1 MGTRGLI
8 TKAFAYKLLTVGAHP
23 DFGPEFPYLPRQYTG
38 AAIRKWIRDYAKEFG
53 VLTLRIEGTGT
64 SLGDLQCR
72 HDRFYGEGWFSVSTV
87 KCEDGSYVSKRFGD
101 KFLPYDAIAEN
112 NLAWVLEALPPRCER
127 CSRVLDWTQKRI
139 VRRATFLACEDC
151 VSMMRHLVNFKVSK
165 AEADAALWKE
175 LKSAIAER
183 QQNEAS
189 AKRSNLDRINSPDA
203 SGRLAKTAVGRIA
216 KRRRKGAGIRNQA
229 NHRHDEAGSRRHA
242 DAR

>member
-1 MGTRGLI
+1 MGTRNII

-38 AAIRKWIRDYAKEFG
+38 AAIRKWIRDYAKDFG

-72 HDRFYGEGWFSVSTV
+72 HDRFYGDGFFSFSTV

-151 VSMMRHLVNFKVSK
+151 LTMVRHIASHMVSK
-165 AEADAALWKE
+165 ADADAALWKE

-183 QQNEAS
+183 QQNETCS
-189 AKRSNLDRINSPDA
+189 KRSDVNRVNSQNATRRP
-203 SGRLAKTAVGRIA
+203 SKTSQRRIA
-216 KRRRKGAGIRNQA
+216 QRRCASAGIRN
-229 NHRHDEAGSRRHA
+229 
-242 DAR
+242 

>member
-1 MGTRGLI
+1 MGTRNLI
-8 TKAFAYKLLTVGAHP
+8 TKAFAYKLLTVGDHP

-72 HDRFYGEGWFSVSTV
+72 HDRFYGDGFFSFSTV
-87 KCEDGSYVSKRFGD
+87 KCEDGFYVSKRFGD

-112 NLAWVLEALPPRCER
+112 NLTWVLEALPPRCER

-139 VRRATFLACEDC
+139 VRRATFLACADC
-151 VSMMRHLVNFKVSK
+151 VSMMHRLASFKVSK
-165 AEADAALWKE
+165 ADADTALLKE
-175 LKSAIAER
+175 FQSAIAEG
-183 QQNEAS
+183 QEHEAS
-189 AKRSNLDRINSPDA
+189 SKRNNLNCDNSPDVA
-203 SGRLAKTAVGRIA
+203 GRPPRAARGGIA
-216 KRRRKGAGIRNQA
+216 KFRCTGAGIRHQA
-229 NHRHDEAGSRRHA
+229 NNRHNETGGSRHA